1 MALKYLSNI
10 DLNGN
15 SVEKSF
21 INNSVI
27 HPRSSDP
34 VASEGIGSAFEVGQV
49 YYNTSQDK
57 LKIYDGSTFIKVGA
71 TYSFSS
77 LNGILTL
84 KEDGVATATTFT
96 IAGGS
101 GITLAHTTNTVTI
114 NVANSDILSLL
125 NSLESSSGSADE
137 TITIGADAGD
147 TINFRGS
154 VVVDGN
160 LTVSGTTTTLNTATL
175 DVEDLNITVGK
186 NATTTAAADG
196 AGLTFGAWSSGTTPT
211 FTWVNSTS
219 KLTANKPLQATS
231 FHGNL
236 TGDVTGNVTGNVTGD
251 VTGNLTG
258 NVTGDLTGDVTG
270 DVTGNLTGEVSTLS
284 NHFHKVALADSES
297 SVSKTGNTYT
307 ITHNLGTRDVLV
319 QVTRVGTP
327 YDTVYVDVER
337 LLTSTVKISFG
348 AAVTDGD
355 YKVLVFRLA

>member
-34 VASEGIGSAFEVGQV
+34 ATSDGIGSAYEVGQV

-77 LNGILTL
+77 LNGVLTL
-84 KEDGVATATTFT
+84 KEDGVATATTFAIT
-96 IAGGS
+96 GGS
-101 GITLAHTTNTVTI
+101 GITLDNSTANTVEVT
-114 NVANSDILSLL
+114 VANSDILSLL

-147 TINFRGS
+147 TIM
-154 VVVDGN
+154 VLEEVLLVDGN

-186 NATTTAAADG
+186 NAT
-196 AGLTFGAWSSGTTPT
+196 
-211 FTWVNSTS
+211 
-219 KLTANKPLQATS
+219 
-231 FHGNL
+231 
-236 TGDVTGNVTGNVTGD
+236 NVT
-251 VTGNLTG
+251 
-258 NVTGDLTGDVTG
+258 
-270 DVTGNLTGEVSTLS
+270 
-284 NHFHKVALADSES
+284 
-297 SVSKTGNTYT
+297 YW
-307 ITHNLGTRDVLV
+307 
-319 QVTRVGTP
+319 
-327 YDTVYVDVER
+327 
-337 LLTSTVKISFG
+337 
-348 AAVTDGD
+348 
-355 YKVLVFRLA
+355 

>member
-27 HPRSSDP
+27 HPRSSNPSAND
-34 VASEGIGSAFEVGQV
+34 GIGSAFQVGQV
-49 YYNTSQDK
+49 YYNTSEDK

-71 TYSFSS
+71 TYSFNIST
-77 LNGILTL
+77 LNSNRVLTL
-84 KEDGVATATTFT
+84 NEDGVATATTFT

-101 GITLAHTTNTVTI
+101 GITLDNNTANKVEIT
-114 NVANSDILSLL
+114 VANSDILSLL

-147 TINFRGS
+147 TVNFRGS
-154 VVVDGN
+154 VIIDGN

-186 NATTTAAADG
+186 NATTASAADG

-231 FHGNL
+231 FHGN
-236 TGDVTGNVTGNVTGD
+236 V
-251 VTGNLTG
+251 
-258 NVTGDLTGDVTG
+258 
-270 DVTGNLTGEVSTLS
+270 TGEVSTLS
-284 NHFHKVALADSES
+284 NHFHKVELADSES
-297 SVSKTGNTYT
+297 SVAKTSNTYT
-307 ITHNLGTRDVLV
+307 VTHGLGSTDVIV
-319 QVTRVGTP
+319 QVIRAGTP
-327 YDTVYVDVER
+327 YDTVFVDVER
-337 LLTSTVKISFG
+337 LSTSTVKISFA